1 MRVPL
6 ARLVLPYNDR
16 LVQGA
21 RVRED
26 PRDVRADVVLVR
38 NQVAHPAISV
48 NPPRHVLDRLR
59 RAAAQGQ
66 REVELH
72 PPADVDERVRY
83 AKILDEVADFQF
95 LLASRSVL
103 LLGDGKDRE
112 GEDGTCLVVQRADA
126 PCTGRAEIARDDA
139 LDADFLRGT
148 DDVALLADHPPDD
161 GADDDV
167 CTREGLLQALDAVAQ
182 VARAD
187 LDALGTEVGH
197 GRLGEGR
204 GAYDG
209 RDALDVSTN
218 KYQVGTRDMYFGD
231 HVNRG
236 TYEVA

>member
-1 MRVPL
+1 M
-6 ARLVLPYNDR
+6 
-16 LVQGA
+16 
-21 RVRED
+21 
-26 PRDVRADVVLVR
+26 
-38 NQVAHPAISV
+38 
-48 NPPRHVLDRLR
+48 
-59 RAAAQGQ
+59 
-66 REVELH
+66 
-72 PPADVDERVRY
+72 
-83 AKILDEVADFQF
+83 
-95 LLASRSVL
+95 

-126 PCTGRAEIARDDA
+126 LRAGRAEITRDDA
-139 LDADFLRGT
+139 LDADFLRGA

-167 CTREGLLQALDAVAQ
+167 CTREGLLQALDAVVQ

-187 LDALGTEVGH
+187 LDASGTKVGH
-197 GRLGEGR
+197 GGLGEGR

-209 RDALDVSTN
+209 RDELDASTN